1 MTNEE
6 ALSNFGMVYLAV
18 FLAVFFMETCGPA
31 SCHDRETKSK
41 LNSIESKLNDIESK
55 LGSIE
60 SNLNSIDDDLNS
72 LKNRCRSSAR
82 ITPTTIPVSIPPHK
96 CKVTVPKKIPPL
108 AVKGAPELVL
118 KCVQPYNDCS
128 RHSTIFCGAEYR
140 DRDGQ
145 AKKARTVCFK
155 LQLKCGKGFA
165 VAFRCNVIEK
175 GTNRAVVTSI
185 NPKKRGG
192 LAGTIASLSVW
203 HCSDIDFVRA
213 VSVEEV
219 KP

>member
-18 FLAVFFMETCGPA
+18 VLAVFFMETCGPA
-31 SCHDRETKSK
+31 GCHDREIKRE

-55 LGSIE
+55 LGSIK
-60 SNLNSIDDDLNS
+60 SKLNGVDDDLNS

-82 ITPTTIPVSIPPHK
+82 ITVPVSIPPPHK

-108 AVKGAPELVL
+108 SVKGAPELVL
-118 KCVQPYNDCS
+118 KCVQLYNHCS
-128 RHSTIFCGAEYR
+128 RHSTIFCSTEYR
-140 DRDGQ
+140 DRDGR
-145 AKKARTVCFK
+145 AKKDRTICFK

-165 VAFRCNVIEK
+165 TANRCTVFEK
-175 GTNRAVVTSI
+175 GTHRSNVTPI
-185 NPKKRGG
+185 DPKQRGG
-192 LAGTIASLSVW
+192 LVGTIASLNVW
-203 HCSDIDFVRA
+203 HCSDIDFVKA